1 MDLGSIAMGSL
12 ALPIIGS
19 LGGSLGTGSLLQNAS
34 SGGSGGGSGDSLIG
48 MLPTDIL
55 GDLIPTDLLGGL
67 S

>member
-19 LGGSLGTGSLLQNAS
+19 LGGSLGMGSLLQNAS
-34 SGGSGGGSGDSLIG
+34 SGGSGDSLIG

>member
-19 LGGSLGTGSLLQNAS
+19 LGGSLGMGSLLQNAS
-34 SGGSGGGSGDSLIG
+34 SGGGSGDSLIG